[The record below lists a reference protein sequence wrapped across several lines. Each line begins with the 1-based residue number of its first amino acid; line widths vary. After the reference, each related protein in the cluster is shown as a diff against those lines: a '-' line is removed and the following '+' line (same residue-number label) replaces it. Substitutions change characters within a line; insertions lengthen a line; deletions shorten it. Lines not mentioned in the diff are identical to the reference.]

1 MRGGNN
7 KMNEN
12 CKPVEKQI
20 FISLIVFILLLG
32 PNFSFGQKHFY
43 MKEKQMYQKF
53 KMANKY
59 FLKGKG
65 YFLKENYKKS
75 EKELKKCI
83 ETMPEHVEAHFY
95 LSQVLYKKA
104 DFQKALEHIEKA
116 KTYYK
121 LMADLFE
128 YAYQERIF
136 QLREQVDIIDS
147 NISILEDK
155 RSKTSNPDELMSLN
169 QQITSLDQQI
179 GIVRSKL
186 TDFVPPTESIPSDYF
201 YFHGNILFK
210 LIKYQEAF
218 REYLEAIKINPQH
231 GNAYNNL
238 ANLYH
243 MGKEYQKALDC
254 LNQAE
259 ANGAEIN
266 PELKKAIL
274 KALEK

>member
-1 MRGGNN
+1 M
-7 KMNEN
+7 KKN
-12 CKPVEKQI
+12 CGLFKKRIYVT
-20 FISLIVFILLLG
+20 LIVFIFLLAG
-32 PNFSFGQKHFY
+32 RVSFGQKHFY
-43 MKEKQMYQKF
+43 MTEKKMYEKF
-53 KMANKY
+53 KMANKIFFKGKEY
-59 FLKGKG
+59 FLKG
-65 YFLKENYKKS
+65 NHKKS

-95 LSQVLYKKA
+95 LSQVLYKKE

-116 KTYYK
+116 KTNYK
-121 LMADLFE
+121 LMEDLFE

-136 QLREQVDIIDS
+136 QLREQVDIINS
-147 NISILEDK
+147 NVSILEDK
-155 RSKTSNPDELMSLN
+155 RSKTTDPDTLRSLDS
-169 QQITSLDQQI
+169 QITSLDQQI

-201 YFHGNILFK
+201 YFHGNILFRLNK
-210 LIKYQEAF
+210 HQEAF

-266 PELKKAIL
+266 PKLKEAIL
-274 KALEK
+274 EALEK

>member
-1 MRGGNN
+1 
-7 KMNEN
+7 
-12 CKPVEKQI
+12 
-20 FISLIVFILLLG
+20 
-32 PNFSFGQKHFY
+32 
-43 MKEKQMYQKF
+43 
-53 KMANKY
+53 
-59 FLKGKG
+59 
-65 YFLKENYKKS
+65 
-75 EKELKKCI
+75 
-83 ETMPEHVEAHFY
+83 MPEHVEAHFY
-95 LSQVLYKKA
+95 LSHLLYKKA

-121 LMADLFE
+121 LMANLYE
-128 YAYQERIF
+128 YAYQQRVF
-136 QLREQVDIIDS
+136 QLREQVDIINS
-147 NISILEDK
+147 NIENLQNKLS
-155 RSKTSNPDELMSLN
+155 TATNPDTVRSLEG
-169 QQITSLDQQI
+169 QLTSLDQQK

-210 LIKYQEAF
+210 LNKYQEAF

-259 ANGAEIN
+259 ANGSEIN
-266 PELKKAIL
+266 PKLKKAIL
-274 KALEK
+274 KALGK

>member
-20 FISLIVFILLLG
+20 FIYLIVFILLLG

-43 MKEKQMYQKF
+43 MKEKEMYEKF
-53 KMANKY
+53 KMANKI
-59 FLKGKG
+59 FLKGKS

-83 ETMPEHVEAHFY
+83 ETMPEHVKAHFY
-95 LSQVLYKKA
+95 LSQVLYKKE
-104 DFQKALEHIEKA
+104 DFQKALDHIEKA
-116 KTYYK
+116 KENFE
-121 LMADLFE
+121 LMADLFA
-128 YAYQERIF
+128 YAHQQYIF
-136 QLREQVDIIDS
+136 QLREQEDILDS
-147 NISILEDK
+147 QVSALREKLSGTTDADTKRNFEAQIRLLEQK
-155 RSKTSNPDELMSLN
+155 KGTIRS
-169 QQITSLDQQI
+169 
-179 GIVRSKL
+179 RL
-186 TDFVPPTESIPSDYF
+186 TEPVPPSESIPADYF
-201 YFHGNILFK
+201 YFHGNIFFMLK
-210 LIKYQEAF
+210 KYQEAF
-218 REYLEAIKINPQH
+218 REYLEAIKINPRH

-259 ANGAEIN
+259 ANGAKIN
-266 PELKKAIL
+266 SKLKKAIL
-274 KALEK
+274 EALGK

>member
-1 MRGGNN
+1 
-7 KMNEN
+7 MNEN

-43 MKEKQMYQKF
+43 MKEKQMYEKF
-53 KMANKY
+53 KMANKS

-95 LSQVLYKKA
+95 LSQVLYKKEEL
-104 DFQKALEHIEKA
+104 QKALEHIEKA
-116 KTYYK
+116 KTNFE
-121 LMADLFE
+121 LMEGLFA
-128 YAYQERIF
+128 YAYQQYMA
-136 QLREQVDIIDS
+136 QLREQIDVINS
-147 NISILEDK
+147 NISILQDK
-155 RSKTSNPDELMSLN
+155 LSKTTNPDTRRSLED
-169 QQITSLDQQI
+169 QITSLESKI
-179 GIVRSKL
+179 GIVKSKL
-186 TDFVPPTESIPSDYF
+186 TEPVPPSNSIPADYF
-201 YFHGNILFK
+201 YFHGNILFRLNK
-210 LIKYQEAF
+210 HQEAF

-266 PELKKAIL
+266 PKLKKAIL
-274 KALEK
+274 KALGK

>member
-1 MRGGNN
+1 MRVGNN

-32 PNFSFGQKHFY
+32 PNFSFGQKHFF
-43 MKEKQMYQKF
+43 MKEKQMYEKF
-53 KMANKY
+53 KMANKI
-59 FLKGKG
+59 FLKGKE

-83 ETMPEHVEAHFY
+83 EAMPEHVEAHFY
-95 LSQVLYKKA
+95 LSQVLYKKE

-116 KTYYK
+116 KTNYK
-121 LMADLFE
+121 LMADLFD
-128 YAYQERIF
+128 YAHQERIF

-147 NISILEDK
+147 NISILQDK
-155 RSKTSNPDELMSLN
+155 RSKTTNPDTIRTLDAE
-169 QQITSLDQQI
+169 ITSLEQQI

-186 TDFVPPTESIPSDYF
+186 TDFVPPSESIPSDYF
-201 YFHGNILFK
+201 YFHGNILFR

-266 PELKKAIL
+266 PKLKKAIL
-274 KALEK
+274 KALGK

>member
-32 PNFSFGQKHFY
+32 PNFSFGQKHFF
-43 MKEKQMYQKF
+43 MKEKQMYEKF
-53 KMANKY
+53 KMANKI
-59 FLKGKG
+59 FLKGKE

-95 LSQVLYKKA
+95 LSQVIYKKE

-116 KTYYK
+116 KTNYK
-121 LMADLFE
+121 LMADLFD
-128 YAYQERIF
+128 YAHQERIF
-136 QLREQVDIIDS
+136 QLREQVDIINS
-147 NISILEDK
+147 NISILQDK
-155 RSKTSNPDELMSLN
+155 RSKTTNPDTIRTLDAE
-169 QQITSLDQQI
+169 ITSLESKI

-186 TDFVPPTESIPSDYF
+186 TDFVPPSESIPADYF
-201 YFHGNILFK
+201 YFHGNILFRLNK
-210 LIKYQEAF
+210 HQEAF

-266 PELKKAIL
+266 PKLKKAIL
-274 KALEK
+274 KALGK

>member
-1 MRGGNN
+1 MKENRGLF
-7 KMNEN
+7 KKRI
-12 CKPVEKQI
+12 CVT
-20 FISLIVFILLLG
+20 LIVFILLLG
-32 PNFSFGQKHFY
+32 PNFSFGQKHFF
-43 MKEKQMYQKF
+43 MKEKQMYEKF
-53 KMANKY
+53 KMANKI
-59 FLKGKG
+59 FLKGKE

-95 LSQVLYKKA
+95 LSQVLYKKE

-116 KTYYK
+116 KTNYK
-121 LMADLFE
+121 LMADLFA

-147 NISILEDK
+147 NISILQDK
-155 RSKTSNPDELMSLN
+155 RSKTTNPDTIRTLDGE
-169 QQITSLDQQI
+169 ITSLEQQI

-186 TDFVPPTESIPSDYF
+186 TDFAPPSESIPSDYF
-201 YFHGNILFK
+201 YFHGNILFR
-210 LIKYQEAF
+210 LNKYQEAF

-266 PELKKAIL
+266 PKLKKEIL
-274 KALEK
+274 KALGK

>member
-32 PNFSFGQKHFY
+32 PNFSFGQKDFF
-43 MKEKQMYQKF
+43 MKEKQMYEKF
-53 KMANKY
+53 KMANKI

-95 LSQVLYKKA
+95 LSQVLYKKE

-116 KTYYK
+116 KTNYK
-121 LMADLFE
+121 LMADLFD
-128 YAYQERIF
+128 YAHQERIF

-147 NISILEDK
+147 NISILQGK
-155 RSKTSNPDELMSLN
+155 RSETTNPDELMSLN

-186 TDFVPPTESIPSDYF
+186 TDFVPPSKSIPSDYF
-201 YFHGNILFK
+201 YFHGNILFRLNK
-210 LIKYQEAF
+210 HQEAF
-218 REYLEAIKINPQH
+218 REYLEAIKINTQH

-243 MGKEYQKALDC
+243 MGKEYQKALGC
-254 LNQAE
+254 PNQAE

-274 KALEK
+274 KALGK

>member
-1 MRGGNN
+1 
-7 KMNEN
+7 MNEN

-20 FISLIVFILLLG
+20 FLSLIVFILLLG
-32 PNFSFGQKHFY
+32 PNFSFGQKNFY

-53 KMANKY
+53 KMANKS

-65 YFLKENYKKS
+65 YFLKENYKQS

-95 LSQVLYKKA
+95 LSQLLYKKA

-121 LMADLFE
+121 LMSDLYE
-128 YAYQERIF
+128 YAYQQRIF
-136 QLREQVDIIDS
+136 QLREQVDIINS
-147 NISILEDK
+147 NIENLQNKLSNA
-155 RSKTSNPDELMSLN
+155 TNPDTARSLEG
-169 QQITSLDQQI
+169 QITSLDQQI
-179 GIVRSKL
+179 GIIRSKL

-210 LIKYQEAF
+210 LNKLQEAF

-266 PELKKAIL
+266 PKLKKAIL
-274 KALEK
+274 KALGK